1 MIIVG
6 GGINVAVSI
15 MKKWSSTSQFHTQYM
30 DSSRLIKYCIL
41 FFLASLLL
49 APKLYEQGKENTY
62 FLLDNNSKDQIQNAH
77 IRDSKNRIIAITNDL
92 GEFNLKTD
100 IGNRNDSLKISCIG
114 YKTLALPLDFLSKQN
129 YILLETD
136 TLILDE
142 VTVRSITPLEIIKK
156 TISAIPRNYLK
167 NKIVLQGNFNLNI
180 EKDTSHLR
188 KSQSNILVNMLSHN
202 YSPTIENLV
211 YTSQLGDS
219 ELMEEDTALI
229 RESFLFDHII
239 HGRGFLNIANIDSW
253 KFRIEEFT
261 LYEGKEVVVISATF
275 ISTNLVTVLSPKAN
289 STSHKAKM
297 YINLEDFA
305 ILKISYDY
313 KWNKRDLKKSK
324 VDSLWVNNI
333 SWSGFAYYTK
343 RNNKY
348 LLLNL
353 GNIQKKEIY
362 KQIYR
367 QTGFT
372 YKKRH
377 DYEISSDFVTN

>member
-1 MIIVG
+1 
-6 GGINVAVSI
+6 
-15 MKKWSSTSQFHTQYM
+15 
-30 DSSRLIKYCIL
+30 
-41 FFLASLLL
+41 L
-49 APKLYEQGKENTY
+49 APKLYAQGKENTY